1 MCEPKVGGGLGFK
14 NLKCFNLTLL
24 AKQGWRLQLAQDSLV
39 FWVLKAKYFPSCDFI
54 HASLGHNQSY
64 TWRSIMAAQDLVK
77 GGVMWRVGNGR
88 DVRVWGDRWL
98 PCSSYN
104 RVISPRLF
112 LHEDTQVGELIDTEV
127 KCWKSLMVDS
137 IFLPHEAEAVKSI
150 PLSVRLSP
158 DKLL

>member
-1 MCEPKVGGGLGFK
+1 
-14 NLKCFNLTLL
+14 
-24 AKQGWRLQLAQDSLV
+24 
-39 FWVLKAKYFPSCDFI
+39 
-54 HASLGHNQSY
+54 
-64 TWRSIMAAQDLVK
+64 MAAQDLVK

-127 KCWKSLMVDS
+127 KCWKSSMVDS

-150 PLSVRLSP
+150 PLSVCLSP